1 MYVCVWESAEPE
13 DNSRSEKRSEL
24 FEERS
29 KWMLLARQVRLLLY
43 VHAYIHTYT
52 ASLLA
57 RVSGFCRSCRSIVT
71 SFSATESRA
80 TSAPSWWSTARSS
93 D

>member
-1 MYVCVWESAEPE
+1 MYVCVWQSAEPE

-43 VHAYIHTYT
+43 IHTYMNTYIHTYMNT
-52 ASLLA
+52 IILTY
-57 RVSGFCRSCRSIVT
+57 IHT
-71 SFSATESRA
+71 Y
-80 TSAPSWWSTARSS
+80 STYNICI
-93 D
+93 